1 MTESKKPQTVFES
14 CSVHN
19 KLSMVSA
26 TILALQ
32 WAISEGLD
40 DADSITDAL
49 NGIDHLLTCAMR
61 ELQGEGKIA

>member
-1 MTESKKPQTVFES
+1 MTENKNPQTVFES
-14 CSVHN
+14 CSVLN

-40 DADSITDAL
+40 DTDSITCAL
-49 NGIDHLLTCAMR
+49 DGIEHLLTCAMR
-61 ELQGEGKIA
+61 ELEEGGETA